1 MEGDTALKRRTCATT
16 TTTTTYTKDI
26 SMHITSPLVGKQVL
40 STTSLTRIYY
50 VIVVCEDGYEFE

>member
-1 MEGDTALKRRTCATT
+1 MEGDTALKRRTCA